1 MLQSYLTSWLQG
13 GSQIVTFSAKGIF
26 HIADELGISVTES
39 DVKETSDGSRYHFT
53 AKAENLHTGR
63 TFVAHVY
70 QSATMKRGG
79 KDMPDLDCI
88 SKGST
93 RVARNAISGL
103 IPVELLKTR
112 VQEAVKQGEI
122 EKSELLSVQQEARQT
137 LREQRKALEEQFELS
152 PTDVFER
159 AQEVIGAPSE
169 SWHLDEWSA
178 FVKALQTLADD
189 WWADSPE

>member
-39 DVKETSDGSRYHFT
+39 DVKETSDGSGYYFT

-79 KDMPDLDCI
+79 KEVPDADAI

-112 VQEAVKQGEI
+112 VQDAVRAGEMQKSALIQAQQDARKQ
-122 EKSELLSVQQEARQT
+122 LAAA
-137 LREQRKALEEQFELS
+137 RKALADEFSLTPSEAFEKAQELQGDATEWDATAWGAFSDALSNLS
-152 PTDVFER
+152 P
-159 AQEVIGAPSE
+159 
-169 SWHLDEWSA
+169 EW
-178 FVKALQTLADD
+178 FAD
-189 WWADSPE
+189 

>member
-39 DVKETSDGSRYHFT
+39 DVKETSDGSGYNFT

-79 KDMPDLDCI
+79 KEVPDADAI

-103 IPVELLKTR
+103 IPVELLKSR
-112 VQEAVKQGEI
+112 VQDAVRAGEMQKSALIQAQQDARKQ
-122 EKSELLSVQQEARQT
+122 LSAA
-137 LREQRKALEEQFELS
+137 RKALADEFSL
-152 PTDVFER
+152 T
-159 AQEVIGAPSE
+159 PSE
-169 SWHLDEWSA
+169 GVRESTGTA
-178 FVKALQTLADD
+178 RGCY
-189 WWADSPE
+189 